1 MKGKL
6 LATAAALAL
15 TISVPAFAQSG
26 SNSPGMSGGSSGSGA
41 GQGMGGSQGTPQ
53 NREQDHGIKS
63 GQTEKGKGSM
73 SREKSTSKGSES
85 KEKNAQSGSERSKER
100 MSGKENEKSKTR
112 SSERDRDNDRS
123 KSARDRDHDKNTK
136 SSDRDR
142 DRNASDRDKNRDR
155 ASDRDRDRNRGSAD
169 KGSKSGT
176 NVTLNSSQKTKIST
190 TIRSAHVEPLR
201 NVNFSVRVGVVVPS
215 SVHFHTLPA
224 TIVEIVPEYRGY
236 YYVVVED
243 EIVIIEPRT
252 RKIVTV
258 IEYQHASRD
267 HKART
272 HLSSSDRTVI
282 KRQTARVHQPAAHV
296 SERYVVGETV
306 PADVDIYDMPA
317 TIYTEVPAV
326 RSYRYVRSDRGVVL
340 VDPAQRRVVDV
351 ID

>member
-26 SNSPGMSGGSSGSGA
+26 SNSPGMSGGSSGPGA
-41 GQGMGGSQGTPQ
+41 GQGTGGSQSTPQ

-63 GQTEKGKGSM
+63 GQNEKRSM

-85 KEKNAQSGSERSKER
+85 KEKNAQSGSEHSKER

-155 ASDRDRDRNRGSAD
+155 ASDRDRDRSRGSAD

-201 NVNFSVRVGVVVPS
+201 NVNFSVRVGVVIPA

-224 TIVEIVPEYRGY
+224 EIVTIVPEYRGY

-252 RKIVTV
+252 RKIVTI

-267 HKART
+267 YKAHTR
-272 HLSSSDRTVI
+272 LSSSDRTVI
-282 KRQTARVHQPAAHV
+282 KRQTATVRHSPARV

-306 PADVDIYDMPA
+306 PADVEIYDMPA
-317 TIYTEVPAV
+317 SIYTEVPAV

-340 VDPAQRRVVDV
+340 VDPAQRRVIDV

>member
-41 GQGMGGSQGTPQ
+41 GQGTGGGQSMPQ

-63 GQTEKGKGSM
+63 GQTEKGST

-112 SSERDRDNDRS
+112 SSERDRDNDRG
-123 KSARDRDHDKNTK
+123 KSARDRDQDKNTK
-136 SSDRDR
+136 ASDRDR
-142 DRNASDRDKNRDR
+142 DRNASDRDRNRDR

-201 NVNFSVRVGVVVPS
+201 NVNFSVRVGVVIPA

-224 TIVEIVPEYRGY
+224 EIVTIVPEYRGY

-272 HLSSSDRTVI
+272 HLSTSDRTVI
-282 KRQTARVHQPAAHV
+282 KRQTARVREPV

-306 PADVDIYDMPA
+306 PADVEIYDMPA
-317 TIYTEVPAV
+317 SIYTEVPAV

-340 VDPAQRRVVDV
+340 VDPAQRRVIDV